1 MSANDP
7 FMHAAAFEEKLD
19 LTSTTK
25 STGPHVWFRIG
36 DPKEMFGLMGKYLQ
50 HSRTARLGAALL
62 LIAATALLHSAPAA
76 ANGRIHHITTGS
88 HLVNLEIVVNKAET
102 ISSDDSVGQVLVG
115 NSEIADVVVLT
126 NQKLYVLGKKLGVTS
141 VTVLGPDKNVVAVL
155 NVRVTH
161 DLDELRQRLRRS
173 LPGSTIMVEAV
184 NGGLFLTGVAG
195 SPTALA
201 SALQMA
207 NQVAPKAVTHAITV
221 RGSQQVMLEV
231 RFIEA
236 SRDAARDLGVG
247 WEVIGKNSYGATG
260 ISTFSNGLP
269 VFGLA
274 SNNTPFGVA
283 IARVLNGGTTAD
295 VVIQALE
302 KRGVARRL
310 AEPNLVAQ
318 SGQKAS
324 FLAGGEFPFPVQSDK
339 DTISVEFK
347 KFGVGLNFTP
357 TVLGEGKIN
366 LVIEPEVSELDPTTS
381 LRAGGVEIPSL
392 TVRRASTT
400 IELRDG
406 QSFAM
411 AGLLQSNNFKSRR
424 QIPWLGQVPV
434 IGALLASS
442 AFQKKQTELVII
454 VTPRLVKPKRPGP
467 HQKIRTPLDGRVAAN
482 DPEFFLKG
490 KMELRTA
497 AAAPYVGHILR
508 LRNEAPVGANFKTG
522 TK

>member
-1 MSANDP
+1 MSANVP
-7 FMHAAAFEEKLD
+7 RVHAELEEKLN
-19 LTSTTK
+19 TASINEETR
-25 STGPHVWFRIG
+25 PHIRFRIG
-36 DPKEMFGLMGKYLQ
+36 VPQKMLGTMGKLVRQ
-50 HSRTARLGAALL
+50 RCWPRLGAVLL
-62 LIAATALLHSAPAA
+62 LVTAAVLLHSLPVGAT
-76 ANGRIHHITTGS
+76 GRIHQITTGN
-88 HLVNLEIVVNKAET
+88 HLVNLEVVVNKAET
-102 ISSDDSVGQVLVG
+102 ISSDESVGQVLIG

-161 DLDELRQRLRRS
+161 DLDELRRRLGRS

-184 NGGLFLTGVAG
+184 NNGIFLTGVAE
-195 SPTALA
+195 SPSALHTAL
-201 SALQMA
+201 QIA

-221 RGSQQVMLEV
+221 RGSQQVLLEV

-247 WEVIGKNSYGATG
+247 WEVLGKNITAATG
-260 ISTFSNGLP
+260 ISNFSGGAPL
-269 VFGLA
+269 FGLA

-411 AGLLQSNNFKSRR
+411 AGLLQSNNFKNRR

-442 AFQKKQTELVII
+442 SFQKKQTELVII

-467 HQKIRTPLDGRVAAN
+467 HQKIKTPLDGRVAAN

-490 KMELRTA
+490 KLELTTA
-497 AAAPYVGHILR
+497 AAEPYVGHILH
-508 LRNEAPVGANFKTG
+508 LRNEAPVGANYKTG